1 MQQLILG
8 TGTAIWWLTEPHC
21 MRIIRHFSKFPDLSR
36 KVKIVLGQCR
46 KNIDITTGYK
56 AIKTCHGCN
65 L

>member
-36 KVKIVLGQCR
+36 KVKILLGQCR
-46 KNIDITTGYK
+46 KMLISQLGTK
-56 AIKTCHGCN
+56 